1 LRFVENVTEL
11 LRLQSPAPKPQSIAF
26 DGTRLWVGSI
36 ETNRLYSID
45 PHTWM
50 AIDEGEAPGQPWG
63 MTFVGDELRVITGK
77 GPDDDRW
84 IRRFIPGHGFKSEG
98 SFRAPDSTGS
108 QLGWDG
114 DRLYLSQ
121 WYNQRILALDER
133 GNVDRTIAVPHGI
146 CGQVVVEGRFYLVTT
161 DDEASGVYWLTR
173 VDARGA
179 TPVCEDIALIPFD
192 ARALTFDGERFWTN
206 HREADQI
213 VAFAR
218 PDA

>member
-1 LRFVENVTEL
+1 
-11 LRLQSPAPKPQSIAF
+11 
-26 DGTRLWVGSI
+26 VGSI

-63 MTFVGDELRVITGK
+63 MTLVGEELRVITGE
-77 GPDDDRW
+77 GPGDDRW